1 MSPAVVVDAGF
12 FVSLFEP
19 ARTIERGKGR
29 AMVVFRL
36 LLHRPWQMGL
46 SEKELSGDESV
57 LELKALLPPSLV
69 ARILGLA
76 SSNS

>member
-1 MSPAVVVDAGF
+1 M
-12 FVSLFEP
+12 
-19 ARTIERGKGR
+19 
-29 AMVVFRL
+29 VFRF

-46 SEKELSGDESV
+46 SEKELSGDERV

-69 ARILGLA
+69 AQILGLA